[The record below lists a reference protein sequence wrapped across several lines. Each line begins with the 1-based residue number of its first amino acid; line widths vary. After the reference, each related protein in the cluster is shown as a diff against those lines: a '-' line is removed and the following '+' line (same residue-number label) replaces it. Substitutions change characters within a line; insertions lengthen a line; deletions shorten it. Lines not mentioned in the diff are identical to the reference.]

1 MAINTLQVA
10 WLSRLTD
17 KGIIACGKSM
27 VEFSPQDVLAPRH
40 VIRQYGLRHNS
51 PEVVERMLNQIFDAE
66 TPRSDGIP
74 AFYRLFG
81 VERYR
86 SLDLLDVRANWI
98 RDFSEHVKL
107 NEQFDLATNFG
118 TAEHVFG
125 IGNLFHSI
133 HDALR
138 PGGVALHVLP
148 AFGDIDHGFYNIHPT
163 LYFDLA
169 AANGY
174 TVEDICYVDR
184 WDIRNKMLEANLAV
198 GIDFDALPIRKEE
211 MKDRDVFQ
219 RLVTERFVANYND
232 QETQRYGECF
242 PGVLYDYCVV
252 ALRKNSSR
260 AFRPPVQGYY
270 RGPETGV
277 IEDLKDLNVARLSSS
292 LAKLMSQMVDKTR
305 DRGVGWLFGATLRRI
320 RRVCKALL
328 S

>member
-1 MAINTLQVA
+1 
-10 WLSRLTD
+10 
-17 KGIIACGKSM
+17 
-27 VEFSPQDVLAPRH
+27 
-40 VIRQYGLRHNS
+40 LRHN
-51 PEVVERMLNQIFDAE
+51 PPDAVERSLKEIFNDE

-98 RDFSEHVKL
+98 RDFNEYVKL

-163 LYFDLA
+163 LYFDLS

-174 TVEDICYVDR
+174 TIEEICYVDR
-184 WDIRNKMLEANLAV
+184 WDIRNKMLENDLAV
-198 GIDFDALPIRKEE
+198 GIDFDALPIRTEQ
-211 MKDRDVFQ
+211 MKNRAMLQ
-219 RLVTERFVANYND
+219 RLATEQFVANYND
-232 QETQRYGECF
+232 SETQRYGASF
-242 PGVLYDYCVV
+242 PGVLYDYCIV
-252 ALRKNSSR
+252 ALRKNGSR
-260 AFRPPVQGYY
+260 AFRLPVQGYY
-270 RGPETGV
+270 RGAAIPVTESLDGS
-277 IEDLKDLNVARLSSS
+277 KAAHRGSS
-292 LAKLMSQMVDKTR
+292 LANLTSQMVGKTR
-305 DRGVGWLFGATLRRI
+305 ERGFVWLFGAVLLRI
-320 RRVCKALL
+320 RRAWNALV